1 MNSET
6 VDLKELAQKVHALAK
21 DKGWHS
27 FKETDEEFIT
37 RAVNNAHG
45 EISELWESY
54 RGNALNQQCDKAE
67 KMDALGIKPLTRA
80 EEECADI
87 VIRDLD
93 SCERMGV
100 CFGSEPIG
108 IFPRTTFPQAVRMLH
123 GAAQQLGDF
132 FREEW
137 AHRNLL
143 IHVSGVANML
153 GFDLLDAVER
163 KHQYNATR
171 EYRHGGKVA

>member
-1 MNSET
+1 M
-6 VDLKELAQKVHALAK
+6 DLKELAQKVHALAK

-45 EISELWESY
+45 EVSELWESY
-54 RGNALNQQCDKAE
+54 RRGEVDKPCDKAE
-67 KMDALGIKPLTRA
+67 RMTALGIKPLTCA

-100 CFGSEPIG
+100 QPPNGCGLWPCATI
-108 IFPRTTFPQAVRMLH
+108 QAGVRELH
-123 GAAQQLGDF
+123 GAIGVVDEYF
-132 FREEW
+132 METW
-137 AHRNLL
+137 AHESLL
-143 IHVSGVANML
+143 ARVVGVANLL
-153 GFDLLDAVER
+153 GFDLWDAVER